1 MSDRVGAGSH
11 PRRRR
16 RATVRLAAALGTLLA
31 AHGADAAENA
41 FVRGDH
47 IAFLVTEFKSVET
60 APDKSYSM
68 VRGVTVTGREFSI
81 EARWNGLTSCPDY
94 LEKWKATRRGID
106 KPYYIAGSLKA
117 ESPMVV
123 AMSSC
128 TRDPTNVDR
137 SRKDIY

>member
-1 MSDRVGAGSH
+1 MGLLVVVYGVCAG
-11 PRRRR
+11 
-16 RATVRLAAALGTLLA
+16 
-31 AHGADAAENA
+31 ENS

-47 IAFLVTEFKSVET
+47 IAFLVTEFTRVET

-68 VRGVTVTGREFSI
+68 IRGVTITGREFSI
-81 EARWNGLTSCPDY
+81 EARWGGLTSCPDY
-94 LEKWKATRRGID
+94 LEKWKATRRSAAE
-106 KPYYIAGSLKA
+106 PYYIAGSLKA

-128 TRDPTNVDR
+128 MRDPKNVDR

>member
-1 MSDRVGAGSH
+1 MRCLQLVVTLGVLSVWCGVGAG
-11 PRRRR
+11 
-16 RATVRLAAALGTLLA
+16 
-31 AHGADAAENA
+31 ENS
-41 FVRGDH
+41 FSRGDY
-47 IAFLVTEFKSVET
+47 IAFLVTEFMSVET

-68 VRGVTVTGREFSI
+68 IRGVTITGREFSI
-81 EARWNGLTSCPDY
+81 EARWGALKSCADY
-94 LEKWKATRRGID
+94 LEKWKATRRSID

-128 TRDPTNVDR
+128 MRDPTHVDR